1 MTGIVGKWRTGHVEA
16 SKCHFTRLLSSK
28 EGDSRKRRA
37 SWGFILSS
45 SAVGPPNRT
54 RDEETV
60 RHSSRTHRGTCC
72 PFMELLMGF
81 AYAQLPYAALPTLV
95 GTVGGLL
102 WPLGLTLM
110 WCDHILRINPW
121 WYAITLA
128 EGTVDPYDVTLFNW
142 LWLVVRADLL

>member
-1 MTGIVGKWRTGHVEA
+1 MSFHTAAIEQGRWQPQIAER
-16 SKCHFTRLLSSK
+16 
-28 EGDSRKRRA
+28 
-37 SWGFILSS
+37 FILSS
-45 SAVGPPNRT
+45 SVVGPPNRT

-102 WPLGLTLM
+102 
-110 WCDHILRINPW
+110 
-121 WYAITLA
+121 
-128 EGTVDPYDVTLFNW
+128 
-142 LWLVVRADLL
+142 